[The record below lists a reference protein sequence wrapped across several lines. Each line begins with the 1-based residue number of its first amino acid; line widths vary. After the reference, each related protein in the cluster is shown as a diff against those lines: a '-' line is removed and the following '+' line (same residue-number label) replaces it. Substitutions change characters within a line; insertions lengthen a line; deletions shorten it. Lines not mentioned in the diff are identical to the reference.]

1 MKTHLLGNV
10 KRTTD
15 EWWKSSLFPQ
25 VSPTILCQSKAS
37 FSRASSPV
45 TCELLGGR
53 PVSLTI
59 ATWACVDSVELLTP
73 EIQDWL

>member
-53 PVSLTI
+53 PVSPHHCYLGL
-59 ATWACVDSVELLTP
+59 CGLS
-73 EIQDWL
+73 